1 MIYGFISPS
10 WAARLWYN
18 LRTFPDRVSSRL
30 SQQEFLD
37 YDSYKEWKKLIW
49 LDEDENTSNSSD
61 VEKGESDTDNSDKI
75 DSDLDSK
82 QDSKNDIVDVD
93 STSSSSN
100 TSSDSQT
107 SNFLNTS
114 DTEKSQEKPTL
125 SGYSKSDLLWV
136 IWNYIQNNLDDNNDI
151 LVTIEYSDDNDPEKI
166 ILKTYPKSSN
176 NSHSS
181 SDSSKSETS
190 VVVADKK
197 PEPAPTKTS
206 KASSSKSSSNWLS
219 QKDMRDA
226 EELFSVLF

>member
-1 MIYGFISPS
+1 MVILLALAFMIYGFISPS

-107 SNFLNTS
+107 
-114 DTEKSQEKPTL
+114 
-125 SGYSKSDLLWV
+125 
-136 IWNYIQNNLDDNNDI
+136 
-151 LVTIEYSDDNDPEKI
+151 
-166 ILKTYPKSSN
+166 
-176 NSHSS
+176 
-181 SDSSKSETS
+181 
-190 VVVADKK
+190 
-197 PEPAPTKTS
+197 
-206 KASSSKSSSNWLS
+206 
-219 QKDMRDA
+219 
-226 EELFSVLF
+226 

>member
-1 MIYGFISPS
+1 M
-10 WAARLWYN
+10 
-18 LRTFPDRVSSRL
+18 
-30 SQQEFLD
+30 
-37 YDSYKEWKKLIW
+37 
-49 LDEDENTSNSSD
+49 
-61 VEKGESDTDNSDKI
+61 
-75 DSDLDSK
+75 
-82 QDSKNDIVDVD
+82 
-93 STSSSSN
+93 
-100 TSSDSQT
+100 
-107 SNFLNTS
+107 
-114 DTEKSQEKPTL
+114 
-125 SGYSKSDLLWV
+125 